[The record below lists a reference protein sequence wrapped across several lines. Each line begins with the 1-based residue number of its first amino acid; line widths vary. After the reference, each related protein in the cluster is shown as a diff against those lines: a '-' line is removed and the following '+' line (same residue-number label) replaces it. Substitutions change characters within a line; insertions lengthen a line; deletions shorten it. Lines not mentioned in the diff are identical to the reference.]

1 MNELVTLFQNIK
13 AGEHVRLERKIYHAY
28 QDDCFYVT
36 GYYCSNTA
44 SYEEN
49 PNGERFA
56 AIYLKE
62 VDNVVIDGNG
72 ATLMI
77 HGKMTPFVFD
87 NCKNITLK
95 NLTIDYARP
104 TMSEFTVTKVEGN
117 VAYIHVNDEYL
128 YEIVDGILYWVGEK
142 NLNGQPYW
150 RHAYRTDDM
159 NVLSMQQTLE
169 NNYNYFCPSEEGNRP
184 SVPAYKIIEVI
195 DKNTL
200 KLIYDNECPLV
211 VNTTYQTRH
220 IVRDQIGG
228 LAERCENVV
237 YDNLTIYAMHGFGIL
252 SQFCDNVTV
261 KNITAIP
268 KKGRTITSN
277 ADFFQFSGCKGNVI
291 IENCVMSAG
300 HDDFIN
306 LHGTYLQI
314 TGYDKKQN
322 ALSVEFKQ
330 SQSWGFTPFYAGDKI
345 EIIYAETMLF
355 KEENIVLSVE
365 KLSPFVFKLYLK
377 NKPQN
382 EVVHGDVIE
391 NITWTPS
398 LTVKNCR
405 FYESMAHGILC
416 TTRGQVRIEDC
427 VFEKLGYEAIAIAGE
442 TKFWFESGKITDVLI
457 KNCVFKD
464 VGYGPSGKKWLQLS
478 VKPFA
483 KQYVENEYFHD
494 TLTLENNRFEIIGEQ
509 EDFLLKNIRRVVFK
523 NNTFSRKPRFEC
535 EHVGEIIGDIYFA

>member
-1 MNELVTLFQNIK
+1 MNELIELFQNVK
-13 AGEHVRLERKIYHAY
+13 EGEYVRLEPKIYHAY
-28 QDDCFYVT
+28 QDDCFHLT

-44 SYEEN
+44 SYQEN

-87 NCKNITLK
+87 RCKNITLK

-104 TMSEFTVTKVEGN
+104 TMSEFTVTEVEGN
-117 VAYIHVNDEYL
+117 TAYIHINDEYL
-128 YEIVDGILYWVGEK
+128 YEIVDGVLYWLGENDLK
-142 NLNGQPYW
+142 GQRYW
-150 RHAYRTDDM
+150 RHAYRTDDLK
-159 NVLSMQQTLE
+159 VFSMQQTLE
-169 NNYNYFCPSEEGNRP
+169 NNYNHYCPSQAENRP
-184 SVPAYKIIEVI
+184 SVPAYKEIEVVN
-195 DKNTL
+195 KNTL
-200 KLIYDNECPLV
+200 KLIYAGACPLT
-211 VNTTYQTRH
+211 VNTTYQTRYLP
-220 IVRDQIGG
+220 RDQIGG
-228 LAERCENVV
+228 FAERCENVT
-237 YDNLTIYAMHGFGIL
+237 YDTLTIYAMHGFGIL
-252 SQFCDNVTV
+252 SQFCDGVTV
-261 KNITAIP
+261 KNIKAIP

-277 ADFFQFSGCKGNVI
+277 ADFFQFSGCKGEVK

-314 TGYDKKQN
+314 TDYIAKEN
-322 ALSVEFKQ
+322 ALQVEFKHTE
-330 SQSWGFTPFYAGDKI
+330 SWGFLPFCKGDKI
-345 EIIYAETMLF
+345 EFICAETMLL
-355 KEENIVLSVE
+355 KEENTVVGIE
-365 KLSPFVFKLYLK
+365 KLSPFIFKVYLQ
-377 NKPQN
+377 NKPKM
-382 EVVHGDVIE
+382 EVVIGDVVE
-391 NITWTPS
+391 NVTWTPS
-398 LTVKNCR
+398 LTVNNCH

-427 VFEKLGYEAIAIAGE
+427 IFEKLGYEAIAIAGE

-483 KQYVENEYFHD
+483 KKYVKDEYFHGV
-494 TLTLENNRFEIIGEQ
+494 LTLENNRFEILGEQ
-509 EDFLLKNIRRVVFK
+509 DDFLLKNIHRVVLK
-523 NNTFSRKPRFEC
+523 NNTFSRTPRFQC
-535 EHVGEIIGDIYFA
+535 EHVGEIIGDID